1 MPIAKIR
8 AKISIAKIALRW
20 PILVRQAVYP
30 ADATNSKMIESI
42 FEVSFDFLYV
52 HMNYNFT
59 SYVQISFAE
68 D

>member
-30 ADATNSKMIESI
+30 ADATNPKMVESI
-42 FEVSFDFLYV
+42 FEVSFDFLYQ
-52 HMNYNFT
+52 YNFKN
-59 SYVQISFAE
+59 
-68 D
+68 